1 MILKKKKIRRY
12 LQNEIIPNLH
22 MFARSCIDGDHCLGY
37 NVTSLVESMNF
48 MLKRSL
54 SDWMLILL
62 QSQFEFNQILDNN
75 LMLIEE
81 KIETKRNLNDNILY
95 IKYMPKISDEIR
107 EQMKKAEYAILAPES
122 FEYYTQ

>member
-1 MILKKKKIRRY
+1 
-12 LQNEIIPNLH
+12 
-22 MFARSCIDGDHCLGY
+22 
-37 NVTSLVESMNF
+37 